1 MLFFKFPGAPI
12 VLTKPHLLGADYY
25 RQFINGLSP
34 DPEKHDI
41 EVLVEPHTGTP
52 LTAASRVQF
61 NQFLRAMPPV
71 TITENLV
78 QSFVPIMW
86 VDEGIELNDE
96 LVDYIWTSLTQIL
109 IILDA
114 VHWTLFAVGL
124 TLFVAMLIVL
134 KGLTK
139 LDTRCLIKIYHA

>member
-1 MLFFKFPGAPI
+1 M
-12 VLTKPHLLGADYY
+12 
-25 RQFINGLSP
+25 
-34 DPEKHDI
+34 
-41 EVLVEPHTGTP
+41 
-52 LTAASRVQF
+52 QF

-71 TITENLV
+71 TITQNLV

-124 TLFVAMLIVL
+124 TLFVAMLVWLIVVL
-134 KGLTK
+134 HKRRSSGRHVGSYSPTTK
-139 LDTRCLIKIYHA
+139 